1 MPTYDY
7 ECTSCNKVIEVFQQ
21 MSEAPLQKCPECG
34 KKIKRLVG
42 GGLGV
47 IFKGSGFYVT
57 DSKKS
62 NSGSSAKSG
71 KGNTSE
77 TAPSSESKPEGKSP
91 ASESC
96 NKCSAPACPAT
107 NNK

>member
-7 ECTSCNKVIEVFQQ
+7 ECTSCNKVMEIFQQ

-47 IFKGSGFYVT
+47 IFKGNGFYVT
-57 DSKKS
+57 DSKKNKS
-62 NSGSSAKSG
+62 SAAPVGASSGASAKSE
-71 KGNTSE
+71 KTPASE
-77 TAPSSESKPEGKSP
+77 TASTAGSKS
-91 ASESC
+91 
-96 NKCSAPACPAT
+96 NKE
-107 NNK
+107 